1 MERANQELR
10 KRITEAGLFHWQV
23 AEAVGVSEST
33 FCRWMRK
40 APDPERL
47 RTINEAIAKLASR
60 RKE

>member
-47 RTINEAIAKLASR
+47 SHGHDP
-60 RKE
+60 